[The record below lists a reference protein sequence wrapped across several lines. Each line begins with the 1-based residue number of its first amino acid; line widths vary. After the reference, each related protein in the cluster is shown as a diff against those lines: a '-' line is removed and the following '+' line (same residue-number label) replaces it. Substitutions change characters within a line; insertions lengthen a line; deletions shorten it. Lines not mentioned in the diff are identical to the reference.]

1 MMMMSM
7 MAMMKISTISMIM
20 MMKMSKRSGKKVSVA
35 TDLASSKKIDI
46 LEYNPSNVFARARDW
61 SKCVT

>member
-1 MMMMSM
+1 
-7 MAMMKISTISMIM
+7 MIM

-35 TDLASSKKIDI
+35 TDLAKNKKIDI
-46 LEYNPSNVFARARDW
+46 LEYNPSNVFASARDW

>member
-20 MMKMSKRSGKKVSVA
+20 MMKMSKRSGQKVSVA
-35 TDLASSKKIDI
+35 TDLASNKKIDV
-46 LEYNPSNVFARARDW
+46 LEYNPSNVFASARDW